1 MSNSDHGRID
11 QQPGRMIG
19 VGIAIGAG
27 FGVALGLVLDSLGLG
42 IAIGVSL
49 GVAIGAG
56 MEQRRR
62 GEAIESGGR
71 NLILVSLAVGLALL
85 GVLLFLF
92 LRLQ

>member
-1 MSNSDHGRID
+1 MSNPNNGRTD
-11 QQPGRMIG
+11 QQPGSMIG

-62 GEAIESGGR
+62 GETVETGSR
-71 NLILVSLAVGLALL
+71 RLILVGMTVGLVLL
-85 GVLLFLF
+85 AVLLFLF
-92 LRLQ
+92 LRLR

>member
-1 MSNSDHGRID
+1 MSNSNGGRTD
-11 QQPGRMIG
+11 RQPGSMIG

-56 MEQRRR
+56 MEQRRK
-62 GEAIESGGR
+62 GETVAGGGR
-71 NLILVSLAVGLALL
+71 AVIVAALAIGLAVL
-85 GVLLFLF
+85 GVVLFLL
-92 LRLQ
+92 LRLR

>member
-1 MSNSDHGRID
+1 MSDLNSGRTD

-27 FGVALGLVLDSLGLG
+27 FGVALGLVLDSLALG

-56 MEQRRR
+56 MDQRRR
-62 GEAIESGGR
+62 GETIESGGR
-71 NLILVSLAVGLALL
+71 AIFLVGLAVGVALL

-92 LRLQ
+92 LRLR